1 MAQGTKTKSRS
12 SARTAAG
19 NGRKAKSAAQH
30 APRGAS
36 APVGRAANIVAA
48 QQAAATGTKAAGRA
62 VAAAASEAKAPL
74 IIGGAAVT
82 GVVGGLMAT
91 RHRRRP
97 KRSPLGGLLR
107 RDGSLDLES
116 VASAARRLGSLS
128 ESVAEMAA
136 TAQSSRRR

>member
-12 SARTAAG
+12 SARAAAG
-19 NGRKAKSAAQH
+19 SGRKAQSAAQH

-62 VAAAASEAKAPL
+62 VAAAKAPL

-82 GVVGGLMAT
+82 GVVGGLMAN
-91 RHRRRP
+91 RHRRRS
-97 KRSPLGGLLR
+97 KRSPLAGLLR